1 MCYTAGVGSLMT
13 WKDRRTRKPSGTFQ
27 EHTAFPP
34 IFAATEW
41 QRVWVMSPDQSPQDS
56 GQSRTASPCDD
67 TEKQEAPG
75 AREAWGNAPRSL
87 YRQNKLSGGLRGR
100 PEAGTEAPTWPTY
113 RPLVSLAGNKNMLMN
128 SIRMLGATLEV
139 FAEYTSHL

>member
-1 MCYTAGVGSLMT
+1 MCYTAGVGSLTT
-13 WKDRRTRKPSGTFQ
+13 WKDRRTRKPSEAFQ

-34 IFAATEW
+34 VFAATEW
-41 QRVWVMSPDQSPQDS
+41 QRVWVMSPNQSLQDS
-56 GQSRTASPCDD
+56 GQSRTASPRDD
-67 TEKQEAPG
+67 TEKQEARG

-87 YRQNKLSGGLRGR
+87 YRQNKLSGGLRGC
-100 PEAGTEAPTWPTY
+100 PAAGTEAPTWPTY